1 MKGIPSMNHS
11 NDILNDLVSTAR
23 DGQEFYE
30 HAATQVKDRQL
41 KTLFNRIANVKANI
55 VQALS
60 NEVRS
65 SGDKPAT
72 TGTWHG
78 DFNRFYGEV
87 RAMLGRKDY
96 AFVAQLEESEDQL
109 VKAFDKAMNSDETS
123 PHARSVIAS
132 FLPEVRE
139 CHDTMRQRKIELK
152 HAA

>member
-1 MKGIPSMNHS
+1 MNHS

-30 HAATQVKDRQL
+30 HAATKVKDPQL
-41 KTLFNRIANVKANI
+41 KTLFKRIARVKSDI
-55 VQALS
+55 VQGLS

-65 SGDKPAT
+65 SGDEPAT
-72 TGTWHG
+72 SGTWHG

-87 RAMLGRKDY
+87 RAMLGRKDFAY
-96 AFVAQLEESEDQL
+96 VAQLEESEDQL
-109 VKAFDKAMNSDETS
+109 VKAFDRAMNSEETT
-123 PHARSVIAS
+123 PHARSVIAA

-139 CHDTMRQRKIELK
+139 CHDTMRQRKIQLK